1 MTKVK
6 RIIKI
11 ITQTRVFPR
20 SFVLR
25 VQHNPNSNPSE
36 ETIHRTSRW
45 QFVMLERGRWRSLT
59 RGLYCRVSYMVR
71 NSLNE
76 FTPCFFS
83 AVLLRAGRGGRVEDP
98 LLLFLS
104 PTRYIRNPALFLEC
118 LLIRHTLTSRRAISV
133 KRQFIFP
140 ALYTRCMGQKYAWP
154 AKGNV
159 WGVA

>member
-1 MTKVK
+1 MNYYANMQVFRSVCIIQV
-6 RIIKI
+6 RIQAKKLFI
-11 ITQTRVFPR
+11 
-20 SFVLR
+20 VL
-25 VQHNPNSNPSE
+25 VADNSLRRRE
-36 ETIHRTSRW
+36 GGEGISRGA
-45 QFVMLERGRWRSLT
+45 FIVG
-59 RGLYCRVSYMVR
+59 CRMVR

-83 AVLLRAGRGGRVEDP
+83 VVLLREGEGLRT
-98 LLLFLS
+98 LS
-104 PTRYIRNPALFLEC
+104 SCFSPSSTRYIRNPALFLEC

-140 ALYTRCMGQKYAWP
+140 ALYARCIGQKCAWP

>member
-1 MTKVK
+1 MACLHDENAMNYYANA
-6 RIIKI
+6 R
-11 ITQTRVFPR
+11 FPLC
-20 SFVLR
+20 VN
-25 VQHNPNSNPSE
+25 NPSSNSSE

-45 QFVMLERGRWRSLT
+45 QFVTPKRGRWRSLT
-59 RGLYCRVSYMVR
+59 RGLYCCVSYMVR

-83 AVLLRAGRGGRVEDP
+83 AVLLREGEGLRT
-98 LLLFLS
+98 LSSCFSSS

-140 ALYTRCMGQKYAWP
+140 ALYTRCIGQKCAWP